1 MNAWKNLLEQ
11 DKRKGE
17 IYDEK
22 IKKEERNYDKEKND
36 DQEEEEGA
44 RERLGSGEEFLTCQ
58 PNQKLTHDEKKK
70 VINSVKLTKALVLLG
85 YNCWSELEPGI
96 NFQIIKLKQPNFLLV
111 DIESNDLLFPEKIIF
126 PSIFRIEA
134 RGRRVCRKGVEIAN
148 RKENTRN

>member
-1 MNAWKNLLEQ
+1 MDKENMNDWKNLLEQ

-22 IKKEERNYDKEKND
+22 IKKEERNNDKEENY
-36 DQEEEEGA
+36 DQHEEDGA

-58 PNQKLTHDEKKK
+58 PNQKLTNDEKKK

-96 NFQIIKLKQPNFLLV
+96 IFNIVKFIKRQFK
-111 DIESNDLLFPEKIIF
+111 SND
-126 PSIFRIEA
+126 
-134 RGRRVCRKGVEIAN
+134 
-148 RKENTRN
+148 

>member
-1 MNAWKNLLEQ
+1 MDKENMNAWKNLLEQ

-22 IKKEERNYDKEKND
+22 IKKEERKNDKEEND
-36 DQEEEEGA
+36 DQDEVGGA

-96 NFQIIKLKQPNFLLV
+96 TFEIVKSVRRQKILL
-111 DIESNDLLFPEKIIF
+111 IE
-126 PSIFRIEA
+126 
-134 RGRRVCRKGVEIAN
+134 
-148 RKENTRN
+148 